1 MKYLVE
7 IDIDTDDR
15 QAGEKRIIDLFHEA
29 PVHEDDPALMS
40 LLIFPDA
47 SGEGDGDGA
56 KT

>member
-29 PVHEDDPALMS
+29 PVHEDDPALMT